1 MFDALEKCSKK
12 NSINFTKIIGKGFQ
26 TKTYSSSA
34 TTFNRVQAVSV
45 LYWPRSTV
53 YQYGFYETV
62 ATWSKTQF

>member
-45 LYWPRSTV
+45 LY
-53 YQYGFYETV
+53 
-62 ATWSKTQF
+62 